1 MSQALR
7 GFWELDAA
15 NEPLNPGSNRT
26 VPMSA
31 PPLLSRVT
39 STTQRKSFA
48 GTVLTAAIRD
58 AHSKP
63 Q

>member
-15 NEPLNPGSNRT
+15 NEPLNPGSDRT

-31 PPLLSRVT
+31 PLLLSRVIA
-39 STTQRKSFA
+39 STQRKSFA
-48 GTVLTAAIRD
+48 GTSP
-58 AHSKP
+58 HSSY
-63 Q
+63 